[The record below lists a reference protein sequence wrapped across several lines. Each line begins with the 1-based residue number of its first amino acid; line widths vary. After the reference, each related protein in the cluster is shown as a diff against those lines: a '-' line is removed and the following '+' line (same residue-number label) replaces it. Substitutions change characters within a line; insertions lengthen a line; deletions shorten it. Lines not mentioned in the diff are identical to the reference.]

1 MAAWIILVTIIIVCL
16 TILMYSRRNSE
27 GFLNAQLAKNIEFGN
42 KNTIHFRDSANKG
55 ILTNPGLSLAG
66 LNDALKQP
74 DIYLSKTRDRDY
86 TSFFVKDP
94 ESIYTSQDA
103 LFCKKAL
110 YPLDLPARQKLS
122 AVGCGWW
129 FHPTQNS
136 VGVLGSLNGPV
147 ITEGLP
153 PGGKFYW
160 NLEEAALKEDFKKC
174 KRITSCDLIDTPGI
188 KGVCGWCDRLG
199 HAVPINTSGAE
210 KYPDTADE
218 DSCGEN
224 VINGAGNCPQ
234 PDPEPVI
241 TEDGEDC
248 GRYGRPSADNSIR
261 LYNDSECS
269 ALGGNFQRNG
279 ECLKQQG
286 GSYSW
291 DCRTLNLPRAARTAA
306 ATTCTPDSRGRL
318 SRACLIQIAMGLGF
332 TKQGGI
338 YTMLNTTNRPN
349 ENEKLAIQFLS
360 SAGISVPNAVL
371 GDGNIDKNGAANIYM
386 AIYNTISRGKTE
398 KIRQSAKLLAIGTS
412 EFDVCTS
419 DGNEVG
425 PFNTT
430 CLQRAFR
437 SAGCQPAGRAYPNAN
452 NVAALSSMTWDQINT
467 TFKKVYD
474 TMSSKDLTVQDKAMQ
489 DCVGFKYE
497 RKPIE
502 KCGLGARYVYILQ
515 KNIEVPASGWRNIQ
529 LAQVQVFDD
538 KGQEVARGKPT
549 RASSTWP
556 GTWSGSAV
564 DGNAF
569 PRSHPHS
576 FHDMGSPDNTFWMV
590 DLGKNYNISMVRVF
604 PRTDCC
610 QDRYLGMPIQL
621 KNDKNQIIAQKWLGQ
636 DQWPNVPNMIFTVNF
651 KEEDMKT
658 DFPFDKITVGSR
670 ITLRSATSWDRVFRH
685 AGFVGWVH
693 GPDQGTNPA
702 RYSPLQAKDAS
713 YIVRNATNGRSGYI
727 SFESVNFPGY
737 FIRHA
742 GFRLYVH
749 RRDGSG
755 IFNDDSS
762 FRAVPALNNDLTM
775 VSFQSSNFPDR
786 FIVANRDVPGEAWI
800 RQCNSN
806 NVWDSQFG
814 SWKVIRALG

>member
-1 MAAWIILVTIIIVCL
+1 
-16 TILMYSRRNSE
+16 MYSRHKSE
-27 GFLNAQLAKNIEFGN
+27 GFLNAELAKNIAFGN
-42 KNTIHFRDSANKG
+42 KNIIHFRDSANKG

-66 LNDALKQP
+66 LNDALNQP
-74 DIYLSKTRDRDY
+74 DIYLNKTKDRDY

-103 LFCKKAL
+103 TFCKKAL

-136 VGVLGSLNGPV
+136 VGVLGNLNGPV
-147 ITEGLP
+147 ITAGLP

-218 DSCGEN
+218 ESCGEN

-234 PDPEPVI
+234 PDPDPVI

-261 LYNDSECS
+261 LYNAGECS
-269 ALGGNFQRNG
+269 ALGGNIQRNG

-291 DCRTLNLPRAARTAA
+291 DCRSLNLPRAVQTAP

-332 TKQGGI
+332 SKQGGI

-349 ENEKLAIQFLS
+349 ENEKLAIQYLS

-371 GDGNIDKNGAANIYM
+371 GEGNIDKNGAANIYM
-386 AIYNTISRGKTE
+386 AIYNTISRGRTE

-419 DGNEVG
+419 DGNEMG

-437 SAGCQPAGRAYPNAN
+437 SAGCQPAGAAYPNAN
-452 NVAALSSMTWDQINT
+452 NVSALSSMTWDQINS

-489 DCVGFKYE
+489 DCLGFKYE

-502 KCGLGARYVYILQ
+502 KCAGGARYVYILQ
-515 KNIEVPASGWRNIQ
+515 SSFLRGRHIQ
-529 LAQVQVFDD
+529 LPQVQVFDD
-538 KGQEVARGKPT
+538 KGQEVARGKST

-556 GTWSGSAV
+556 GTWSGTAV

-569 PRSHPHS
+569 PRSHPHQ
-576 FHDMGSPDNTFWMV
+576 FHDYAGGDNTFWMV
-590 DLGKNYNISMVRVF
+590 DLGKNYNVSMVKVYQ
-604 PRTDCC
+604 RTDCC
-610 QDRYLGMPIQL
+610 QDRYFCMPVQL

-636 DQWPNVPNMIFTVNF
+636 GQWPYIPNMTFTLNF

-670 ITLRSATSWDRVFRH
+670 ITLRSSISWFSILTYRDIDR
-685 AGFVGWVH
+685 GSSCWLEGPGGWVY
-693 GPDQGTNPA
+693 GLPEYYPDQKS
-702 RYSPLQAKDAS
+702 RAS
-713 YIVRNATNGRSGYI
+713 FIVRAANNGRSGYI
-727 SFESVNFPGY
+727 SFEAANKPGH

-755 IFNDDSS
+755 LFNDDST

-786 FIVANRDVPGEAWI
+786 FIVSNRDNVYEAWI

-806 NVWDSQFG
+806 NGFDAQYG
-814 SWKVIRALG
+814 SWKVIKALG